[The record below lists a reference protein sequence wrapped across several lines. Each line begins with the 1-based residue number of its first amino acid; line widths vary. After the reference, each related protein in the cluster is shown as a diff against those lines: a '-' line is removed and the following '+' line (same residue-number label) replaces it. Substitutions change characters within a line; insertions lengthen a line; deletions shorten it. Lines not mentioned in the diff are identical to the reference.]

1 MNSPEA
7 AVRAYFKALNAADLD
22 GIVAVFA
29 VDGSIMADEF
39 PSATGR
45 EQLRGLFAGIFKA
58 RSFGRELHIDR
69 IIDGGDLAAW
79 QTHTTGTMTIL
90 ETNTM
95 IQGCKWR
102 AVGPPEGRFRVA
114 HRGLH
119 VQPIRACG
127 VIAAQHP
134 VCPRRN
140 PDDRFGPP
148 RVPQAAMFA
157 AGGTSELPPS
167 PHRLPRRR
175 SRR

>member
-69 IIDGGDLAAW
+69 IIDGGDLAAV

-95 IQGCKWR
+95 IQGLSRELWVLRKADSGWR
-102 AVGPPEGRFRVA
+102 IVDYMFNRSGP
-114 HRGLH
+114 
-119 VQPIRACG
+119 
-127 VIAAQHP
+127 
-134 VCPRRN
+134 
-140 PDDRFGPP
+140 
-148 RVPQAAMFA
+148 
-157 AGGTSELPPS
+157 AGS
-167 PHRLPRRR
+167 
-175 SRR
+175 